1 MKYEHQCVFV
11 SDKGFCEYKLL
22 ANKDSFDIKDR
33 YSFFISIK
41 KGGQAIQLEKCADGN
56 VSINLHFE
64 NSIHKRMVKKT
75 IIGGFKNYVAAATYY
90 DRVLRKNFPPLFYYK

>member
-1 MKYEHQCVFV
+1 MKYENQCVFV
-11 SDKGFCEYKLL
+11 YDKGFCEYKLL
-22 ANKDSFDIKDR
+22 ANKDSFDIKDK

-56 VSINLHFE
+56 ISINLHFK
-64 NSIHKRMVKKT
+64 NYNKRMVKKT